1 MNRKRLF
8 PAALLP
14 LAILP
19 ATIATACSTSDS
31 SDTKAQVNQ
40 EVTRLNNLIQSGK
53 LHLSNPEL
61 TKTQIT
67 TVTSNNDALIDL
79 LDQASLALKRTNFDY
94 HIVELGGLSA
104 ADMRTTAAK
113 TMHFKFKVISKTDS
127 KQSLLSVLASLQ
139 YQVKAEVVPPTQP
152 DTSKIDAFITT
163 IKQAKTAGTFKLASA
178 YQTMT
183 KAQVEALIQDKMAS
197 NFMSKY
203 FEGYPQA
210 SDQLTTTVKS
220 VTFNETKVVT
230 SQQVLKLQLTIA
242 DPSTKVQKD
251 TEMMDFSFT
260 LTKADPVTAQSLK
273 ANIEDGAK
281 SNAFHLTKT
290 TIPANELEQL
300 KNQPANLLTDAYSN
314 WNEFVKTLEP
324 TNYTYEIKAG
334 ALTVQDSTS
343 SSGKKEIQFTITITH
358 KSQASDTA
366 VTDALKFV
374 VDSTRIN
381 K

>member
-1 MNRKRLF
+1 MNRKHLF

-139 YQVKAEVVPPTQP
+139 YQVKAEVVPPAQP

-273 ANIEDGAK
+273 ANIEAGAK